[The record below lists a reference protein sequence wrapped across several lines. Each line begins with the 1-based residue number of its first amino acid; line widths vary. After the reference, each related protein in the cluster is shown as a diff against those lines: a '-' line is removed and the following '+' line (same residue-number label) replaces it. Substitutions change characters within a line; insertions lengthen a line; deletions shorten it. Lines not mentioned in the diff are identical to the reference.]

1 VNLRFR
7 EEDAALRREVLR
19 VHLAVLVERQ
29 VLPDE
34 AQKIV
39 GQLVAELLRR
49 HHLSN
54 ALLEDDAHIRDAVIV
69 PEDEADLRRG
79 MAFLRELHDQHLDFL
94 GLEREPHMP
103 FLAVGLLRARLPVRA
118 AMHSCHSFLPVIE
131 LMGELL
137 SSIRQPEPPYLSNG
151 KRERKGI

>member
-1 VNLRFR
+1 MGEGGGWGATPGGGPPSARAPPPRRGGGGAPPTKPEGRDPAGALIILEEAVNLRFR

-54 ALLEDDAHIRDAVIV
+54 ALLEDDAPIRDDI
-69 PEDEADLRRG
+69 LR
-79 MAFLRELHDQHLDFL
+79 
-94 GLEREPHMP
+94 
-103 FLAVGLLRARLPVRA
+103 
-118 AMHSCHSFLPVIE
+118 
-131 LMGELL
+131 
-137 SSIRQPEPPYLSNG
+137 
-151 KRERKGI
+151 